1 MKARIKATGEVI
13 EVERVGVC
21 SNIWALKE
29 DATVT
34 FENDELDVNTEP
46 DYWEKLKHQYAGMAM
61 QSLMPSFE
69 RMRQDWINGELED
82 GHSIT
87 REEAN
92 IVLKDHAEAAADVA
106 KVFATALVNKLKEE
120 K

>member
-29 DATVT
+29 DATVI

-46 DYWEKLKHQYAGMAM
+46 DYWEKLTHQYAGMVM
-61 QSLMPSFE
+61 QGLLTNLGNTISP
-69 RMRQDWINGELED
+69 DYIV
-82 GHSIT
+82 
-87 REEAN
+87 EEA
-92 IVLKDHAEAAADVA
+92 EAY
-106 KVFATALVNKLKEE
+106 ATALVEKLKEE